1 MAKTYTENKR
11 LIQPLY
17 QRYRNIFR
25 GSRDSKKEN
34 LEMNKIL
41 IDFYRLDDKADE
53 LIAKSY
59 NDIRI
64 LIGQVDPEAVGIHIP
79 GDDGIYY
86 AFEDIKV
93 HFADD
98 SATPNYVEVDTT
110 FTISG
115 KMSRMLKK
123 IKNLEKK
130 GKA

>member
-41 IDFYRLDDKADE
+41 IDLHRLDDKADA

-59 NDIRI
+59 SDIIRMNRDEIQSWTMMGITAGITGDTWGAELFVDNLTDERAELSRNFVNDRERI
-64 LIGQVDPEAVGIHIP
+64 S
-79 GDDGIYY
+79 Y
-86 AFEDIKV
+86 ARPRTMGMRLTYNF
-93 HFADD
+93 
-98 SATPNYVEVDTT
+98 
-110 FTISG
+110 
-115 KMSRMLKK
+115 
-123 IKNLEKK
+123 
-130 GKA
+130 